1 MENIKSFLESRIN
14 EASGATYVVCIG
26 EYDGRGPKPYMVED
40 WYGPLTGDVDETNK
54 IKKVLGKHEEDQ
66 FEKVPCEVK
75 IMGED
80 ELLKL
85 LKTYN
90 GDTHT
95 NERDLRAQSKRSGL
109 TSFLSMFD

>member
-1 MENIKSFLESRIN
+1 MKNIKCFLESKIN

-26 EYDGRGPKPYMVED
+26 EYNGRGPKPYMVEGY
-40 WYGPLTGDVDETNK
+40 YGPIDEDDDR
-54 IKKVLGKHEEDQ
+54 IKKVLGHHEGDGDL
-66 FEKVPCEVK
+66 VPCDVK
-75 IMGED
+75 VIGED

-95 NERDLRAQSKRSGL
+95 NERDLREISNRNGL
-109 TSFLSMFD
+109 KSFLSMF

>member
-26 EYDGRGPKPYMVED
+26 EYDGRGPKPYMVEG
-40 WYGPLTGDVDETNK
+40 WYGPIDEDDDR
-54 IKKVLGKHEEDQ
+54 IKKVLGHHDGDNET
-66 FEKVPCEVK
+66 VPCEVK

-80 ELLKL
+80 ELLTL
-85 LKTYN
+85 LKKYN

-95 NERDLRAQSKRSGL
+95 NERNLREISKRNGL
-109 TSFLSMFD
+109 DSFLDLF